1 MENENKF
8 NELIA
13 SLQSKIDNI
22 AASVN
27 NIEGERISRKQAEEA
42 AAAQKAKEEHETQLK
57 AAWEE
62 EFKKKYGIT
71 AEAPITDNAGSKQTP
86 EPNTSSADTVNPT
99 KPANP
104 VGLAP
109 TIKVQETTTTYKTV
123 DEIIAEQR
131 AKRNNWQPRNY
142 TWKGKPQI
150 KYLKLILEEEKTRF
164 TSLLSLI
171 IRRNGG
177 KRL

>member
-1 MENENKF
+1 MENQNKALD
-8 NELIA
+8 ELIA

-27 NIEGERISRKQAEEA
+27 NIEGERISKKQAEEA

-71 AEAPITDNAGSKQTP
+71 AEATNTNTAGGENQAP
-86 EPNTSSADTVNPT
+86 ETNTTTAKTANPSN
-99 KPANP
+99 PSNQP
-104 VGLAP
+104 VGLTP
-109 TIKVQETTTTYKTV
+109 TVKVQETTPTYKTV

-131 AKRNNWQPRNY
+131 AKRNN
-142 TWKGKPQI
+142 
-150 KYLKLILEEEKTRF
+150 
-164 TSLLSLI
+164 
-171 IRRNGG
+171 
-177 KRL
+177 

>member
-8 NELIA
+8 NDLIA

-42 AAAQKAKEEHETQLK
+42 AAAQKAQEEHETQLK

-71 AEAPITDNAGSKQTP
+71 AEAPNTNTAGGENQAP
-86 EPNTSSADTVNPT
+86 EPNTHSAETANPSN
-99 KPANP
+99 PATP
-104 VGLAP
+104 VGLTP
-109 TIKVQETTTTYKTV
+109 TVKVQENTPAYKTV

-131 AKRNNWQPRNY
+131 AKRNRW
-142 TWKGKPQI
+142 
-150 KYLKLILEEEKTRF
+150 
-164 TSLLSLI
+164 
-171 IRRNGG
+171 
-177 KRL
+177 

>member
-27 NIEGERISRKQAEEA
+27 SIEEERVSKKKAEEA
-42 AAAQKAKEEHETQLK
+42 AAAQKAQEEHETQLK

-71 AEAPITDNAGSKQTP
+71 AEAPNTNTAGGENQAP
-86 EPNTSSADTVNPT
+86 ETNTTTAETANPSNPSN
-99 KPANP
+99 PATP
-104 VGLAP
+104 VGLTP
-109 TIKVQETTTTYKTV
+109 TVKVQENTPAYKTV

-131 AKRNNWQPRNY
+131 AKRNRW
-142 TWKGKPQI
+142 
-150 KYLKLILEEEKTRF
+150 
-164 TSLLSLI
+164 
-171 IRRNGG
+171 
-177 KRL
+177 

>member
-1 MENENKF
+1 MENENKALDD
-8 NELIA
+8 LIA

-27 NIEGERISRKQAEEA
+27 NIEGERISKKQAEEA

-71 AEAPITDNAGSKQTP
+71 AEAPIADNAGSKQTP
-86 EPNTSSADTVNPT
+86 EPNNPSADTANPSN
-99 KPANP
+99 PSNQP
-104 VGLAP
+104 VGLTP
-109 TIKVQETTTTYKTV
+109 TVKVQENTPAYKTV

-131 AKRNNWQPRNY
+131 AKRNRW
-142 TWKGKPQI
+142 
-150 KYLKLILEEEKTRF
+150 
-164 TSLLSLI
+164 
-171 IRRNGG
+171 
-177 KRL
+177 

>member
-1 MENENKF
+1 MENQNKALD
-8 NELIA
+8 ELIA

-42 AAAQKAKEEHETQLK
+42 AAAQKAQEEHETQLK

-71 AEAPITDNAGSKQTP
+71 AEAPIANNAGSEQAP
-86 EPNTSSADTVNPT
+86 EPNTHSDE
-99 KPANP
+99 PANPSNPSNPATP

-109 TIKVQETTTTYKTV
+109 TIKVQETTPTYKTV

-131 AKRNNWQPRNY
+131 AKRN
-142 TWKGKPQI
+142 
-150 KYLKLILEEEKTRF
+150 RF
-164 TSLLSLI
+164 
-171 IRRNGG
+171 
-177 KRL
+177 

>member
-27 NIEGERISRKQAEEA
+27 NIEGERISKKQAEEA
-42 AAAQKAKEEHETQLK
+42 AAAQKVQEEHETQLK

-71 AEAPITDNAGSKQTP
+71 AEAQNTNTAGGKNQAPETNTHNA
-86 EPNTSSADTVNPT
+86 E
-99 KPANP
+99 PANP
-104 VGLAP
+104 SNPSNPATPVGLTP
-109 TIKVQETTTTYKTV
+109 TVKVQENTPAYKTV

-131 AKRNNWQPRNY
+131 AKRNRW
-142 TWKGKPQI
+142 
-150 KYLKLILEEEKTRF
+150 
-164 TSLLSLI
+164 
-171 IRRNGG
+171 
-177 KRL
+177 

>member
-1 MENENKF
+1 MENQNKALDD
-8 NELIA
+8 LIA

-27 NIEGERISRKQAEEA
+27 NIEGERISKKQAEEA
-42 AAAQKAKEEHETQLK
+42 AAAQKAQEEHETQLK

-71 AEAPITDNAGSKQTP
+71 AEASNTNTAGGENQAP
-86 EPNTSSADTVNPT
+86 ETNTTTAETANPSN
-99 KPANP
+99 PSNQP

-109 TIKVQETTTTYKTV
+109 TIKVQETTPTYKTV

-131 AKRNNWQPRNY
+131 AKRNNW
-142 TWKGKPQI
+142 
-150 KYLKLILEEEKTRF
+150 
-164 TSLLSLI
+164 
-171 IRRNGG
+171 
-177 KRL
+177 

>member
-1 MENENKF
+1 MENQNKALD
-8 NELIA
+8 ELIA

-27 NIEGERISRKQAEEA
+27 NIEGERISKKQAEEA
-42 AAAQKAKEEHETQLK
+42 AAAQKAQEEHETQLK

-71 AEAPITDNAGSKQTP
+71 AEAPIADNAGGEKAP
-86 EPNTSSADTVNPT
+86 EPNTPSADAANPT

-104 VGLAP
+104 VGLTP
-109 TIKVQETTTTYKTV
+109 TVKVQENTSTYKTV

-131 AKRNNWQPRNY
+131 AKRNNW
-142 TWKGKPQI
+142 
-150 KYLKLILEEEKTRF
+150 
-164 TSLLSLI
+164 
-171 IRRNGG
+171 
-177 KRL
+177 

>member
-1 MENENKF
+1 MENQNKALDD
-8 NELIA
+8 LIA

-27 NIEGERISRKQAEEA
+27 NIEGERISKKQAEEA

-71 AEAPITDNAGSKQTP
+71 AEAPIADNAGSEKAP
-86 EPNTSSADTVNPT
+86 EPNTHSAEPVNQPT
-99 KPANP
+99 TP
-104 VGLAP
+104 VGLTP
-109 TIKVQETTTTYKTV
+109 TVKVQENTPTYKTV

-131 AKRNNWQPRNY
+131 AKRNRWQATN
-142 TWKGKPQI
+142 
-150 KYLKLILEEEKTRF
+150 
-164 TSLLSLI
+164 
-171 IRRNGG
+171 
-177 KRL
+177 

>member
-1 MENENKF
+1 MENQNKALD
-8 NELIA
+8 ELIA

-27 NIEGERISRKQAEEA
+27 NIEGERISKKQAEEA
-42 AAAQKAKEEHETQLK
+42 AATQKAKEEHETQLK

-71 AEAPITDNAGSKQTP
+71 AEASNTNTAGGEKAP
-86 EPNTSSADTVNPT
+86 EPNTPNADAANPT

-104 VGLAP
+104 VGLTP

-131 AKRNNWQPRNY
+131 AKRNNW
-142 TWKGKPQI
+142 
-150 KYLKLILEEEKTRF
+150 
-164 TSLLSLI
+164 
-171 IRRNGG
+171 
-177 KRL
+177 

>member
-1 MENENKF
+1 MENQNKALDD
-8 NELIA
+8 LIA

-27 NIEGERISRKQAEEA
+27 NIEGERISKKQAEEA

-71 AEAPITDNAGSKQTP
+71 AEAPIANNTGSEKAP
-86 EPNTSSADTVNPT
+86 EPNIPSAEPV
-99 KPANP
+99 KP

-109 TIKVQETTTTYKTV
+109 TIKVQETTATYKTV

-131 AKRNNWQPRNY
+131 AKRNNW
-142 TWKGKPQI
+142 
-150 KYLKLILEEEKTRF
+150 
-164 TSLLSLI
+164 
-171 IRRNGG
+171 
-177 KRL
+177 

>member
-1 MENENKF
+1 MENENKI

-13 SLQSKIDNI
+13 SLQTKIDNI

-27 NIEGERISRKQAEEA
+27 SIEEERVSKKKAEEA
-42 AAAQKAKEEHETQLK
+42 AAAQKAQEEHETQLK

-71 AEAPITDNAGSKQTP
+71 AETPITDNAGSNQTP
-86 EPNTSSADTVNPT
+86 EPNTPSADTVNPT

-104 VGLAP
+104 VGLTP
-109 TIKVQETTTTYKTV
+109 TVKVQENTPTYKTV

-131 AKRNNWQPRNY
+131 AKRNKW
-142 TWKGKPQI
+142 
-150 KYLKLILEEEKTRF
+150 
-164 TSLLSLI
+164 
-171 IRRNGG
+171 
-177 KRL
+177 

>member
-1 MENENKF
+1 MENQNKALD
-8 NELIA
+8 ELIA

-27 NIEGERISRKQAEEA
+27 NIEGERISKKQAEEA

-71 AEAPITDNAGSKQTP
+71 AEASNTNTAGGENQAP
-86 EPNTSSADTVNPT
+86 EPNTLSAEPV
-99 KPANP
+99 KP

-109 TIKVQETTTTYKTV
+109 TIKVQETTPTYKTV

-131 AKRNNWQPRNY
+131 AKRNNR
-142 TWKGKPQI
+142 
-150 KYLKLILEEEKTRF
+150 
-164 TSLLSLI
+164 
-171 IRRNGG
+171 
-177 KRL
+177 

>member
-1 MENENKF
+1 MENQNKALD
-8 NELIA
+8 ELIA

-27 NIEGERISRKQAEEA
+27 NIEGERISKKQAEEA
-42 AAAQKAKEEHETQLK
+42 AAAQKAQEEHETQLK

-71 AEAPITDNAGSKQTP
+71 AEAPNTNTAGGENQAPETNTP
-86 EPNTSSADTVNPT
+86 SANTVNQ
-99 KPANP
+99 P

-109 TIKVQETTTTYKTV
+109 TVKVQENTPTYKTV

-131 AKRNNWQPRNY
+131 AKRNNW
-142 TWKGKPQI
+142 
-150 KYLKLILEEEKTRF
+150 
-164 TSLLSLI
+164 
-171 IRRNGG
+171 
-177 KRL
+177 

>member
-8 NELIA
+8 NDLIA
-13 SLQSKIDNI
+13 SLQTKIDNI

-27 NIEGERISRKQAEEA
+27 NIEGERISKKQAEEA

-71 AEAPITDNAGSKQTP
+71 AEATNTNTAGGENQAP
-86 EPNTSSADTVNPT
+86 ETNTTTAETANPSN
-99 KPANP
+99 PSNQP
-104 VGLAP
+104 VGLTP
-109 TIKVQETTTTYKTV
+109 TVKVQENTPAYKTV

-131 AKRNNWQPRNY
+131 AKRNRW
-142 TWKGKPQI
+142 
-150 KYLKLILEEEKTRF
+150 
-164 TSLLSLI
+164 
-171 IRRNGG
+171 
-177 KRL
+177 

>member
-1 MENENKF
+1 MENQNKALD
-8 NELIA
+8 ELIA
-13 SLQSKIDNI
+13 SLQSKIENI

-71 AEAPITDNAGSKQTP
+71 AEAPIADNAGSENAP
-86 EPNTSSADTVNPT
+86 EPNTHSADTANPT

-104 VGLAP
+104 VGLTP
-109 TIKVQETTTTYKTV
+109 TIKVQETTPTYKTV

-131 AKRNNWQPRNY
+131 AKRN
-142 TWKGKPQI
+142 
-150 KYLKLILEEEKTRF
+150 RF
-164 TSLLSLI
+164 
-171 IRRNGG
+171 
-177 KRL
+177 

>member
-1 MENENKF
+1 MENQNKALD
-8 NELIA
+8 ELIA

-27 NIEGERISRKQAEEA
+27 NIEGERISKKQAEEA

-71 AEAPITDNAGSKQTP
+71 AEATNTNTAGGENQAP
-86 EPNTSSADTVNPT
+86 ETNTTTAEPV
-99 KPANP
+99 KP

-109 TIKVQETTTTYKTV
+109 TIKVQETTPTYKTV

-131 AKRNNWQPRNY
+131 AKRNNW
-142 TWKGKPQI
+142 
-150 KYLKLILEEEKTRF
+150 
-164 TSLLSLI
+164 
-171 IRRNGG
+171 
-177 KRL
+177 

>member
-27 NIEGERISRKQAEEA
+27 NIEGEHISKKKAEEA

-71 AEAPITDNAGSKQTP
+71 AEAPIADNAGGEKAP
-86 EPNTSSADTVNPT
+86 EPNTTTAETANPSNSSNQS
-99 KPANP
+99 P
-104 VGLAP
+104 VGLTP
-109 TIKVQETTTTYKTV
+109 TVKVQENTPTYKTV

-131 AKRNNWQPRNY
+131 AKRNRWQA
-142 TWKGKPQI
+142 TI
-150 KYLKLILEEEKTRF
+150 VV
-164 TSLLSLI
+164 
-171 IRRNGG
+171 
-177 KRL
+177 

>member
-1 MENENKF
+1 MENQNKALD
-8 NELIA
+8 ELIA
-13 SLQSKIDNI
+13 SLQTKIDNI

-71 AEAPITDNAGSKQTP
+71 AEAPNTNTAGGENQAP
-86 EPNTSSADTVNPT
+86 ETNTTTAETANPSN
-99 KPANP
+99 PSNQP
-104 VGLAP
+104 VGLTP
-109 TIKVQETTTTYKTV
+109 TVKVQENTPAYKTV

-131 AKRNNWQPRNY
+131 AKRNRW
-142 TWKGKPQI
+142 
-150 KYLKLILEEEKTRF
+150 
-164 TSLLSLI
+164 
-171 IRRNGG
+171 
-177 KRL
+177 

>member
-1 MENENKF
+1 MENQNKALD
-8 NELIA
+8 ELIA

-27 NIEGERISRKQAEEA
+27 NIEGERISKKQAEEA

-71 AEAPITDNAGSKQTP
+71 VEASNTNTAGGEKAP
-86 EPNTSSADTVNPT
+86 EPNIPSAEPV
-99 KPANP
+99 KPI
-104 VGLAP
+104 GLAP
-109 TIKVQETTTTYKTV
+109 TVKVQENTPTYKTV

-131 AKRNNWQPRNY
+131 AKRNN
-142 TWKGKPQI
+142 
-150 KYLKLILEEEKTRF
+150 
-164 TSLLSLI
+164 
-171 IRRNGG
+171 
-177 KRL
+177 

>member
-1 MENENKF
+1 MENQNKVLD
-8 NELIA
+8 ELIA

-27 NIEGERISRKQAEEA
+27 NIEGERISKKQAEEA

-71 AEAPITDNAGSKQTP
+71 AEAPNTNTAGSENAP
-86 EPNTSSADTVNPT
+86 EPNTPSVDAANHPT
-99 KPANP
+99 TP
-104 VGLAP
+104 VGLTP
-109 TIKVQETTTTYKTV
+109 TVKVQENTPTYKTV

-131 AKRNNWQPRNY
+131 AKRNRWQAQSSRGIRQTTVKHLNY
-142 TWKGKPQI
+142 QTK
-150 KYLKLILEEEKTRF
+150 
-164 TSLLSLI
+164 
-171 IRRNGG
+171 RR
-177 KRL
+177 

>member
-1 MENENKF
+1 MENQNKALD
-8 NELIA
+8 ELIA

-27 NIEGERISRKQAEEA
+27 NIEGERISKKQAEEA

-71 AEAPITDNAGSKQTP
+71 AEAQNTNTAGGENKAPETNIPNA
-86 EPNTSSADTVNPT
+86 EPV
-99 KPANP
+99 KP

-109 TIKVQETTTTYKTV
+109 TVKVQENTPTYKTV

-131 AKRNNWQPRNY
+131 AKRCN
-142 TWKGKPQI
+142 
-150 KYLKLILEEEKTRF
+150 
-164 TSLLSLI
+164 
-171 IRRNGG
+171 
-177 KRL
+177 

>member
-1 MENENKF
+1 MENQNKALDD
-8 NELIA
+8 LIA

-27 NIEGERISRKQAEEA
+27 NIEGERISKKQAEEA

-71 AEAPITDNAGSKQTP
+71 AEASNTNTAGGENQAP
-86 EPNTSSADTVNPT
+86 ETNTTTAETANPSNPSN
-99 KPANP
+99 PATP
-104 VGLAP
+104 VGLTP
-109 TIKVQETTTTYKTV
+109 TVKVQENTPAYKTV

-131 AKRNNWQPRNY
+131 AKRNKW
-142 TWKGKPQI
+142 
-150 KYLKLILEEEKTRF
+150 
-164 TSLLSLI
+164 
-171 IRRNGG
+171 
-177 KRL
+177 

>member
-1 MENENKF
+1 MENQNKALDD
-8 NELIA
+8 LIA

-27 NIEGERISRKQAEEA
+27 NIEEERISKKQTEEA

-71 AEAPITDNAGSKQTP
+71 AEAPNTNTAGGENQAP
-86 EPNTSSADTVNPT
+86 EPNTPSAEPV
-99 KPANP
+99 KP

-109 TIKVQETTTTYKTV
+109 TVKVQETTPTYKTV

-131 AKRNNWQPRNY
+131 AKRN
-142 TWKGKPQI
+142 
-150 KYLKLILEEEKTRF
+150 RF
-164 TSLLSLI
+164 
-171 IRRNGG
+171 
-177 KRL
+177 

>member
-1 MENENKF
+1 MENQNKALD
-8 NELIA
+8 ELIA

-27 NIEGERISRKQAEEA
+27 NIEGERISKKQAEEA

-71 AEAPITDNAGSKQTP
+71 AEAPIADNAGSEKAP
-86 EPNTSSADTVNPT
+86 EPNIPSAKTANPSNPSN
-99 KPANP
+99 PATP

-109 TIKVQETTTTYKTV
+109 TTKVQENTPTYKTV

-131 AKRNNWQPRNY
+131 AKRCN
-142 TWKGKPQI
+142 
-150 KYLKLILEEEKTRF
+150 
-164 TSLLSLI
+164 
-171 IRRNGG
+171 
-177 KRL
+177 

>member
-1 MENENKF
+1 MENQNKALD
-8 NELIA
+8 ELIA

-27 NIEGERISRKQAEEA
+27 NIEGERISKKQAEEA

-71 AEAPITDNAGSKQTP
+71 AEAPIANNAGSEPAP
-86 EPNTSSADTVNPT
+86 EPNTPNANTVNQ
-99 KPANP
+99 P

-109 TIKVQETTTTYKTV
+109 TIKVQETTPAYKTV

-131 AKRNNWQPRNY
+131 AKRNRW
-142 TWKGKPQI
+142 
-150 KYLKLILEEEKTRF
+150 
-164 TSLLSLI
+164 
-171 IRRNGG
+171 
-177 KRL
+177 

>member
-13 SLQSKIDNI
+13 SLQAKIENI

-27 NIEGERISRKQAEEA
+27 NIEGERISKKQAEEA
-42 AAAQKAKEEHETQLK
+42 AAAQKAQEEHETQLK

-71 AEAPITDNAGSKQTP
+71 AEAPNTNTAGGENQAP
-86 EPNTSSADTVNPT
+86 EPNTPSVNTVNQPT
-99 KPANP
+99 TP
-104 VGLAP
+104 VGLTP
-109 TIKVQETTTTYKTV
+109 TIKVQETTATYKTV

-131 AKRNNWQPRNY
+131 AKRNN
-142 TWKGKPQI
+142 
-150 KYLKLILEEEKTRF
+150 
-164 TSLLSLI
+164 
-171 IRRNGG
+171 
-177 KRL
+177 